1 MNPSGGV
8 RWHWKAW
15 RSQRLWEATC
25 KDIATW
31 LAEKQIAQTQLL
43 LIGAS
48 AGWMMPSNFLS
59 RFRKVIAHDIDPIA
73 APLFRWRHGKALSAS
88 GTELIF
94 QRGDALNHLTEVLQ
108 AHHQALV
115 LFDNVLGQ
123 IRFHHPDVDE
133 ASHRI
138 ASIARRLRGRHWGSI
153 HDVYSGPVR
162 TPISQR
168 AHIPMM
174 RSVQSPKPTASTRK
188 RAGQEEP
195 QRAAF
200 AAFGSQLDADG
211 AWLDHLTG
219 DLFPPG
225 TVVNHIAWPHLDDY
239 CHWLQ
244 AGWVEA
250 Q

>member
-1 MNPSGGV
+1 MNPSGGL

-15 RSQRLWEATC
+15 RSQKLWEPTC
-25 KDIATW
+25 QDIASW
-31 LAEKQIAQTQLL
+31 LAQTPAQRSELL

-48 AGWMMPSNFLS
+48 AGWMMSSAWLAG
-59 RFRKVIAHDIDPIA
+59 FRKVTTYDIDPLA
-73 APLFRWRHGKALSAS
+73 APLFRWRHGKVLAQA
-88 GTELIF
+88 GTQLVC
-94 QRGDALNHLTEVLQ
+94 QRGDALNNLADVLQ
-108 AHHQALV
+108 EHRQALV

-123 IRFHHPDVDE
+123 IRFHYTDVDE

-138 ASIARRLRGRHWGSI
+138 ASIRRRLRGRHWGSI
-153 HDVYSGPVR
+153 HDAYSGPVR
-162 TPISQR
+162 TPVSRR
-168 AHIPMM
+168 AHTPMM
-174 RSVQSPKPTASTRK
+174 RSMQPPAVKVGTAK
-188 RAGQEEP
+188 RDDKAVP

-200 AAFGSQLDADG
+200 AAFGSRLDADG

-225 TVVNHIAWPHLDDY
+225 TQVAHVAWPHLDDY

>member
-1 MNPSGGV
+1 MNPSGGL

-15 RSQRLWEATC
+15 RSQALWRPTC
-25 KDIATW
+25 QDIATW
-31 LAEKQIAQTQLL
+31 LAEKPALGSDLL

-48 AGWMMPSNFLS
+48 AGWMMSSAWLGG
-59 RFRKVIAHDIDPIA
+59 FRKVTTYDIDPLA
-73 APLFRWRHGKALSAS
+73 GPLFRWRHGKALAAS
-88 GTELIF
+88 GSELVC
-94 QRGDALNHLTEVLQ
+94 QRGDALNNLAEVL
-108 AHHQALV
+108 HEHRHALV

-138 ASIARRLRGRHWGSI
+138 ASIGRRLRARHWGSI
-153 HDVYSGPVR
+153 HDAYSGPVC
-162 TPISQR
+162 TPVSRR
-168 AHIPMM
+168 AHTPMM
-174 RSVQSPKPTASTRK
+174 RSVQAAALAGARK
-188 RAGQEEP
+188 HAGKDAP
-195 QRAAF
+195 QRADF

-225 TVVNHIAWPHLDDY
+225 TQVSHIAWPHLDDY

-244 AGWVEA
+244 AAWVGP

>member
-1 MNPSGGV
+1 MNPSGGL

-15 RSQRLWEATC
+15 RSLQLWEPTC
-25 KDIATW
+25 QDIAAW
-31 LAEKQIAQTQLL
+31 LAEQPPTRTELL

-48 AGWMMPSNFLS
+48 AGWMMSSTFLS
-59 RFRKVIAHDIDPIA
+59 GFGKVITYDIDPLA
-73 APLFRWRHGKALSAS
+73 APLFRWRHGKALAAS
-88 GTELIF
+88 GTDLVC
-94 QRGDALNHLTEVLQ
+94 QRGDALNNLAEVLQ
-108 AHHQALV
+108 EHRQALV

-123 IRFHHPDVDE
+123 VRFHHPDVDE

-138 ASIARRLRGRHWGSI
+138 ASIRRRLRGRHWGSI
-153 HDVYSGPVR
+153 HDAYSGPVR
-162 TPISQR
+162 TPVSRR
-168 AHIPMM
+168 AHTPMM
-174 RSVQSPKPTASTRK
+174 RSVQPPYPTASARK
-188 RAGQEEP
+188 RDQQSAP

-225 TVVNHIAWPHLDDY
+225 TQVSHIAWPHLDDY

-244 AGWVEA
+244 AGWMEP

>member
-1 MNPSGGV
+1 MNPSGGL

-15 RSQRLWEATC
+15 RSQALWRPTC
-25 KDIATW
+25 QDIATW
-31 LAEKQIAQTQLL
+31 LAEKPALGSDLL

-48 AGWMMPSNFLS
+48 AGWMMSSAWLGG
-59 RFRKVIAHDIDPIA
+59 FRKVTTYDIDPLA
-73 APLFRWRHGKALSAS
+73 GPLFRWRHGKALAAS
-88 GTELIF
+88 GSELVC
-94 QRGDALNHLTEVLQ
+94 QRGDALNNLAEVL
-108 AHHQALV
+108 HEHRHALV

-138 ASIARRLRGRHWGSI
+138 ASIGRRLRARHWGSI
-153 HDVYSGPVR
+153 HDAYSGPVC
-162 TPISQR
+162 TPVSRR
-168 AHIPMM
+168 AHTPMM
-174 RSVQSPKPTASTRK
+174 RSVQPAALAGARK
-188 RAGQEEP
+188 RAGKDAP
-195 QRAAF
+195 QRADF

-225 TVVNHIAWPHLDDY
+225 TQVSHIAWPHLDDY

-244 AGWVEA
+244 AAWVEP

>member
-1 MNPSGGV
+1 MNPSGGL

-15 RSQRLWEATC
+15 RSQGLWEPTC
-25 KDIATW
+25 QDIATW
-31 LAEKQIAQTQLL
+31 LAEKPAQRSELL

-48 AGWMMPSNFLS
+48 AGWMMSSAWLAG
-59 RFRKVIAHDIDPIA
+59 FRKVTIYDIDTLA
-73 APLFRWRHGKALSAS
+73 GPLFRWRHGKSLAAS
-88 GTELIF
+88 GTELLYE
-94 QRGDALNHLTEVLQ
+94 RGDALNQLGEVLQ
-108 AHHQALV
+108 AHRQALV

-138 ASIARRLRGRHWGSI
+138 ASIRRRLRGRHWGSI
-153 HDVYSGPVR
+153 HDAYSGPVR
-162 TPISQR
+162 TPVSRR
-168 AHIPMM
+168 AHTPMM
-174 RSVQSPKPTASTRK
+174 RSVQPPYPTASARK
-188 RAGQEEP
+188 RDQQEPP

-211 AWLDHLTG
+211 AWLDHLTN

-225 TVVNHIAWPHLDDY
+225 TPVSHIAWPHLDDY

-244 AGWVEA
+244 AAWVEP

>member
-1 MNPSGGV
+1 MNPSGGL

-15 RSQRLWEATC
+15 RSQVLWRPTC
-25 KDIATW
+25 QDIATW
-31 LAEKQIAQTQLL
+31 LAEKPALGSDLL

-48 AGWMMPSNFLS
+48 AGWMMSSAWLGG
-59 RFRKVIAHDIDPIA
+59 FRKVTTYDIDPLA
-73 APLFRWRHGKALSAS
+73 GPLFRWRHGKALAAS
-88 GTELIF
+88 GSELVC
-94 QRGDALNHLTEVLQ
+94 QRGDALNNLAEVL
-108 AHHQALV
+108 HEHRHALV

-138 ASIARRLRGRHWGSI
+138 ASIGRRLRNRNWGSV
-153 HDVYSGPVR
+153 HDAYSGPVC
-162 TPISQR
+162 TPVSRR
-168 AHIPMM
+168 AHTPMM
-174 RSVQSPKPTASTRK
+174 RSVQPAAPLAGARK
-188 RAGQEEP
+188 RAGKDAP
-195 QRAAF
+195 QRADF

-225 TVVNHIAWPHLDDY
+225 TQVSHIAWPHLDDY

-244 AGWVEA
+244 AAWVEP

>member
-1 MNPSGGV
+1 MNPSGGL

-15 RSQRLWEATC
+15 RSLQLWEPTC
-25 KDIATW
+25 QDIATW
-31 LAEKQIAQTQLL
+31 LAEQAPKRNELL

-48 AGWMMPSNFLS
+48 AGWMMPSAFLS
-59 RFRKVIAHDIDPIA
+59 GFGKVITYDIDPLA
-73 APLFRWRHGKALSAS
+73 APLFRWRHGKALAAS
-88 GTELIF
+88 GTALVC
-94 QRGDALNHLTEVLQ
+94 QRGDALNHLAEVLQ
-108 AHHQALV
+108 EHRQALV

-138 ASIARRLRGRHWGSI
+138 ASIRRRLRGRHWGSI
-153 HDVYSGPVR
+153 HDAYSGPVR
-162 TPISQR
+162 TPVSRR
-168 AHIPMM
+168 AHTPMM
-174 RSVQSPKPTASTRK
+174 RSEQLPAPVAKANK
-188 RAGQEEP
+188 RSDQQAP

-225 TVVNHIAWPHLDDY
+225 TQVSHIAWPHLDDY

-244 AGWVEA
+244 AAWVA
-250 Q
+250 PQ

>member
-1 MNPSGGV
+1 MNPSGGL

-15 RSQRLWEATC
+15 RSQGLWEPTC
-25 KDIATW
+25 QDIATW
-31 LAEKQIAQTQLL
+31 LAEKPAQRSELL

-48 AGWMMPSNFLS
+48 AGWMMSSAWLAG
-59 RFRKVIAHDIDPIA
+59 FRKVTTYDIDPLA
-73 APLFRWRHGKALSAS
+73 GPLFRWRHGKSLTAS
-88 GTELIF
+88 GTVLLCE
-94 QRGDALNHLTEVLQ
+94 RGDALNQLGEVLQ
-108 AHHQALV
+108 AHRQALV

-138 ASIARRLRGRHWGSI
+138 ASIRRRLRGRHWGSI
-153 HDVYSGPVR
+153 HDAYSGPVR
-162 TPISQR
+162 TPVSRR
-168 AHIPMM
+168 AHTPMM
-174 RSVQSPKPTASTRK
+174 RSEQPPYPTASARK
-188 RAGQEEP
+188 RDQQDAP

-225 TVVNHIAWPHLDDY
+225 THVSQIAWPHLDDY

-244 AGWVEA
+244 AAWVEP

>member
-1 MNPSGGV
+1 MNPSGGL

-15 RSQRLWEATC
+15 RSQALWAPTC
-25 KDIATW
+25 QDIAAW
-31 LAEKQIAQTQLL
+31 LAQKPPAHQELL

-48 AGWMMPSNFLS
+48 AGWMMSSPFLCS
-59 RFRKVIAHDIDPIA
+59 FGKVTALDIDPFA
-73 APLFRWRHGKALSAS
+73 APLFRWRHGQALAAS
-88 GTELIF
+88 GTELIC
-94 QRGDALNHLTEVLQ
+94 QRGDALNQLAEVLQ
-108 AHHQALV
+108 ANRQALV

-138 ASIARRLRGRHWGSI
+138 ASIRRRLRGRHWGSL

-162 TPISQR
+162 TPVSRR
-168 AHIPMM
+168 AHTPMM
-174 RSVQSPKPTASTRK
+174 RSVQPPLPSTSIRK
-188 RAGQEEP
+188 RAGQEAP

-225 TVVNHIAWPHLDDY
+225 TPINHIAWPHLDDY

-244 AGWVEA
+244 AGWVEP